1 MKFRRAEDH
10 ELNQI
15 HRLYLAARQDPFCAW
30 DEEYPGMGEITRDHH
45 CGTLFVLAEGDS
57 LAGAISI
64 VPENELDA
72 QPCWQSRTG
81 KERELARI
89 TVAAPYRRQGLAG
102 VMVTH
107 ILDMLRTQGCPA
119 VHLSAAK
126 SNLPAVNTY
135 RRLGFRCAGEAQMYG
150 GSYYLF
156 ERIL

>member
-1 MKFRRAEDH
+1 MEFRTAAEH

-15 HRLYLAARQDPFCAW
+15 RELYSAARQEPFCVW
-30 DEEYPGMGEITRDHH
+30 DDEYPGMGEIMQDHR
-45 CGTLFVLAEGDS
+45 CGTLFVLAESGS
-57 LAGAISI
+57 LAGVISI
-64 VPENELDA
+64 VPENELDD

-89 TVAAPYRRQGLAG
+89 TVAAPYRGRGLAG

-107 ILDMLRTQGCPA
+107 ILNMLKAQGCPA

-135 RRLGFRCAGEAQMYG
+135 RRLGFRCAGEAELFG
-150 GSYYLF
+150 GHYCLF
-156 ERIL
+156 EMIF